1 MGRLNPADFQLQ
13 DRTVVI
19 NRVAKVVKGGKRFH
33 LSSIMVAGDEQGHVG
48 VGHGKAKEVPEVIR
62 KGIERA
68 KKSLVTVPLKG
79 GTIPF
84 AVAGRAGATK
94 VILKPAAPG
103 TGVIAGSVVR
113 AILELAGVKNVLT
126 KVIGSTNPYN
136 VTKATM
142 DGLFQLNQISSNA
155 EIRKRGVAAGGEARQ
170 GQGAPSLRRDL
181 MGESQPKVRRDGPTV
196 PQGETLPQRGSVG
209 SW

>member
-1 MGRLNPADFQLQ
+1 MPRLDPTHYQLQ

-48 VGHGKAKEVPEVIR
+48 IGLGKAKEVPEAIR

-68 KKSLVTVPLKG
+68 KKSLVSVPLRG

-84 AVAGRAGATK
+84 AVTGRAGATK

-103 TGVIAGSVVR
+103 TGVIAGSSAR

-142 DGLFQLNQISSNA
+142 AALALLNRISSNA
-155 EIRKRGVAAGGEARQ
+155 DIRKGGA
-170 GQGAPSLRRDL
+170 GAPSPRNP
-181 MGESQPKVRRDGPTV
+181 GGVSPPGG
-196 PQGETLPQRGSVG
+196 PQGVAGASPSATPDPRRSAGPSPPGGPQGGRA
-209 SW
+209 